1 MPPEVPPP
9 QGLLPP
15 HGLSRWVYLEA
26 VDILREQGKLKK
38 RSDLLSQSALVWY
51 PQGDSNLYRQNR
63 NLKSYPL
70 DYGGKNKGTGDCS
83 SLLTQS

>member
-1 MPPEVPPP
+1 M
-9 QGLLPP
+9 
-15 HGLSRWVYLEA
+15 
-26 VDILREQGKLKK
+26 
-38 RSDLLSQSALVWY
+38 LSQSALVWY

>member
-1 MPPEVPPP
+1 MVQITGIIIKE
-9 QGLLPP
+9 
-15 HGLSRWVYLEA
+15 
-26 VDILREQGKLKK
+26 
-38 RSDLLSQSALVWY
+38 SALTQQVRALLVWY

>member
-1 MPPEVPPP
+1 MHLP
-9 QGLLPP
+9 LL
-15 HGLSRWVYLEA
+15 
-26 VDILREQGKLKK
+26 
-38 RSDLLSQSALVWY
+38 Y
-51 PQGDSNLYRQNR
+51 PQEDSNLYRQNR